1 MRVKRTSL
9 PHPVG
14 PSQGGWERSREMG
27 DAAIVQV
34 TPSRV
39 GVVRVER
46 AGLFLES
53 CRRQSPQDTAGVL
66 WGDKGEGLM
75 GGGLQGGPT
84 DDREQSGSESQVWAA
99 GNHELSLCALPVTGL

>member
-1 MRVKRTSL
+1 
-9 PHPVG
+9 
-14 PSQGGWERSREMG
+14 MG

-53 CRRQSPQDTAGVL
+53 CRRQSPQDTAGML

-75 GGGLQGGPT
+75 GGGSKVAPLMIGNRVGVSRRSGQQGTMSSVCVPY
-84 DDREQSGSESQVWAA
+84 QSQASEPLHVLFLHP
-99 GNHELSLCALPVTGL
+99 GMLFPSLV